1 MLRPWKVTWPTF
13 RTLVSLWTAFR
24 EQNDALKE
32 IVDQVRTK
40 LLGAEIMAGLKKLHM
55 PDVDLG
61 AVKRMVS
68 SAMAAVKQEQLGYA
82 LFCATKT
89 E

>member
-1 MLRPWKVTWPTF
+1 
-13 RTLVSLWTAFR
+13 
-24 EQNDALKE
+24 
-32 IVDQVRTK
+32 
-40 LLGAEIMAGLKKLHM
+40 MAGLKKLHM